1 MIATVFPLMHR
12 ILACAWRA
20 CQGKC
25 ARGESAYSVRMR
37 RVLIADDEESIR
49 HVLCELL
56 NERGY
61 EVRAVADGE
70 EAVRELTS
78 RDYDALVTD
87 VRMPKMNGLDLIR
100 AAQGISPET
109 TIIVMSAYGSHDL
122 AIEAMKAGAY
132 DYLGKPFR
140 PDEVLLVLR
149 KAEER
154 ERLRRENLRLR
165 QEMLRGAPQL
175 VAEGPTMKDVLRVVH
190 KVARA
195 PTTVLIEGE
204 SGTGKELVA
213 RALHDLSPRAERA
226 FVAVNCGAIPAQL
239 IESELFGHA
248 KGAFTD
254 ASVAKRGLFEEADG
268 GTLLLD
274 EIGELPMP
282 VQPTLLRAIQE
293 SEVRRVGDARPT
305 RVDVRLLAATNR
317 DLAAEVQAGRFRED
331 LYYRLN
337 VVQVRL
343 PPLRG
348 REGGD

>member
-122 AIEAMKAGAY
+122 AIEAMKAGAH

-154 ERLRRENLRLR
+154 ERLRLENLTLR
-165 QEMLRGAPQL
+165 REIARTRGPSQL
-175 VAEGPTMKDVLRVVH
+175 VAESPAMREVMRVVH
-190 KVARA
+190 KVAPTA
-195 PTTVLIEGE
+195 TTVLIEGA
-204 SGTGKELVA
+204 SGTG
-213 RALHDLSPRAERA
+213 
-226 FVAVNCGAIPAQL
+226 Q
-239 IESELFGHA
+239 
-248 KGAFTD
+248 
-254 ASVAKRGLFEEADG
+254 
-268 GTLLLD
+268 
-274 EIGELPMP
+274 
-282 VQPTLLRAIQE
+282 
-293 SEVRRVGDARPT
+293 
-305 RVDVRLLAATNR
+305 
-317 DLAAEVQAGRFRED
+317 
-331 LYYRLN
+331 
-337 VVQVRL
+337 
-343 PPLRG
+343 
-348 REGGD
+348 